1 VTLDVAEKYADIRR
15 LTRTHPLFRVGIAR
29 GLDADDLLQA
39 VVLGI
44 LTRQQGRSRYDSAR
58 ASFSRYVHLVA
69 GSVLA
74 NVLESQRV
82 RAKREVLG
90 TEADAA
96 TGASGEAIE
105 DEVEVSLRAFAWLVA
120 EGHEPRLVLLLV
132 EGGSLAMVRR
142 RRGGHEAEAIALGAR
157 MVLSDRE
164 SM

>member
-1 VTLDVAEKYADIRR
+1 MSLDVGEKYADIRR

-44 LTRQQGRSRYDSAR
+44 LTRQQGRSKYDPAR

-142 RRGGHEAEAIALGAR
+142 RRGGHEAEAIAFNAR

-164 SM
+164 LM